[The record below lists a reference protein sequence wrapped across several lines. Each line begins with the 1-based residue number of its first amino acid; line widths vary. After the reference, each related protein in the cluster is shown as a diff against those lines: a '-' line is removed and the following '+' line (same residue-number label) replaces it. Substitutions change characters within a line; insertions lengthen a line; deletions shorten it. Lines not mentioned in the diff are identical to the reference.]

1 MSDNNKTEERGNG
14 HDEAIL
20 EIVDRLARSE
30 GSAGETPL
38 DDSAGETCSWL
49 ETLSLLP
56 YGLEEEPVRPEV
68 RERLMGEVGLDAT
81 AEVTQIPRESAVL
94 TSTSRTRYLQIAAML
109 AIAIGFL
116 VFQRVQVAEVRRLT
130 SEMRQMVET
139 SRAER
144 RELVDLRRRLADN
157 REQLAMVT
165 SRGAEFCVLK
175 PVDGA
180 TTDAT
185 ATMVI
190 SHDRKSWYMATEG
203 LSPCSGE
210 ACYDLWFHT
219 DSGPVHGA
227 SFEPG
232 EALERIEL
240 SGENEVLSTPLSG
253 ISITRAGQADGG
265 ERVLFADQAMTL
277 L

>member
-1 MSDNNKTEERGNG
+1 MSDNNKTVEGNG
-14 HDEAIL
+14 RDEAIL

-56 YGLEEEPVRPEV
+56 YGLEEEPVRSEV
-68 RERLMGEVGLDAT
+68 KKRLMSQVGAT
-81 AEVTQIPRESAVL
+81 AEVTQVPREYEVP
-94 TSTSRTRYLQIAAML
+94 TSGSRTRYLQIAAML

-116 VFQRVQVAEVRRLT
+116 VFQRAQVAETRRLT
-130 SEMRQMVET
+130 AEMRQMVE
-139 SRAER
+139 SSGAER
-144 RELVDLRRRLADN
+144 RELVELRRRLADN

-165 SRGAEFCVLK
+165 ARGAEFCVLK

-180 TTDAT
+180 TTAAT

-190 SHDRKSWYMATEG
+190 SNDRKSWYMAAEG
-203 LSPCSGE
+203 LSPCGGE

-219 DSGPVHGA
+219 EGGPIHGA

-240 SGENEVLSTPLSG
+240 TGESEILSTPLSG
-253 ISITRAGQADGG
+253 ISITRAGQSEDG
-265 ERVLFADQAMTL
+265 ERVLFADQATMIL
-277 L
+277 